1 MAGRLSRAGLP
12 GIPILPEDLPLVIAR
27 FFSKPFFL
35 AVFLWCFLGAVF
47 YLIADMALMPYL
59 AGKFKGTVKVPA
71 LVTLPPEQAKGILEK
86 NGLLYMLDSTGDY
99 SNDVAAGRILSQYPV
114 GGTEVKQGRRVWV
127 KISKGFKSV
136 EVPVL
141 RGLSLRQAEISLQQA
156 GLGMG
161 RVRRVRHGSVPS
173 GAVIG
178 TSPPAHTTT
187 EKGREV
193 NIDLSEGD
201 EAVPTGMP
209 SLLGMSLSQAK
220 LQVKKLNLAVGKI
233 TYKKDKKSL
242 PNTVLTQSP
251 SPGTGLKGQAVDL
264 VLSK

>member
-1 MAGRLSRAGLP
+1 
-12 GIPILPEDLPLVIAR
+12 LVLAR

-35 AVFLWCFLGAVF
+35 AVFIWILIGALL
-47 YLIADMALMPYL
+47 YLLADLLLMPYV

-71 LVTLPPEQAKGILEK
+71 LVSLPPEEAKGILEK

-99 SNDVAAGRILSQYPV
+99 SNDVPAGKILSQYPL
-114 GGTEVKQGRRVWV
+114 GGTEVKQGRRVWI

-136 EVPVL
+136 EVPAL

-156 GLGMG
+156 GLSLG
-161 RVRRVRHGSVPS
+161 RVRRIRSGSVPA

-178 TSPPAHTTT
+178 TSPPARTTT

-193 NIDLSEGD
+193 HIDLSEGT
-201 EAVPTGMP
+201 EAAVSAGMP
-209 SLLGMSLSQAK
+209 SLLGLTLGQAK
-220 LQVKKLNLAVGKI
+220 LQVKKLNLTLGKI
-233 TYKKDKKSL
+233 TYKKDMKSL
-242 PNTVLTQSP
+242 PNTVLSQTP
-251 SPGTGLKGQAVDL
+251 SAGTGLKGQAVDL

>member
-1 MAGRLSRAGLP
+1 
-12 GIPILPEDLPLVIAR
+12 LVVAR

-35 AVFLWCFLGAVF
+35 AVFLWILLGTLL
-47 YLIADMALMPYL
+47 YLLADLLLMPYV
-59 AGKFKGTVKVPA
+59 AGKFKGTVKVPP
-71 LVTLPPEQAKGILEK
+71 LVSLPPEEAKGILEK

-99 SNDVAAGRILSQYPV
+99 SNDVAAGKILSQYPL

-136 EVPVL
+136 EVPAL

-156 GLGMG
+156 GLALG
-161 RVRRVRHGSVPS
+161 RVRRIRSGSVPA

-178 TSPPAHTTT
+178 TSPPARTTT

-193 NIDLSEGD
+193 HIDLSEGT
-201 EAVPTGMP
+201 EAVSEGMP
-209 SLLGMSLSQAK
+209 SLLGLTLGQARLK
-220 LQVKKLNLAVGKI
+220 VKKLNLTVGKI
-233 TYKKDKKSL
+233 TYKKDMRSL
-242 PNTVLTQSP
+242 PNTVLSQTP
-251 SPGTGLKGQAVDL
+251 SAGTGLKGQAVEL